1 MPGNRCMGHITVA
14 QTDGCR
20 RFEYMEEKGGLAGH
34 ILAVSIMLLARSVP
48 PVEGVGTCSADG
60 TCCADDV
67 GPDR

>member
-1 MPGNRCMGHITVA
+1 MTDQDGMGRMTVA
-14 QTDGCR
+14 RADGCR

-34 ILAVSIMLLARSVP
+34 ILAVSVMLLARSVP
-48 PVEGVGTCSADG
+48 PVEGDG